1 MRTRIL
7 NLMKVKLSKIVKEN
21 FDILKK
27 NTQFSSSVKERKLRK
42 MAKRTIFSRPVFSF
56 RRTLRPLISL
66 AATLCLASGTL
77 VCTFPAF
84 AASQLTVVIN
94 GLGNAK
100 SANALFHGQPLDGQ
114 CATKG
119 GSRIAGNIGG
129 AGQFSVNFY
138 STDNCTGKRSK
149 PSQFTLK
156 QGSPGG
162 LVVCNSDTNCFFNEL
177 TSKPNNK
184 NSAISTVLFK
194 GLGNAQGVNI
204 AFGGVQQGSCITAD
218 EIKSGNNMVSVPL
231 TGNGM
236 FSVNFFPNTS
246 CTGKRGNFSR
256 FNAPQGSNGIFVTC
270 NSDTDCKQA

>member
-1 MRTRIL
+1 M
-7 NLMKVKLSKIVKEN
+7 LSFKSSFKEGRN
-21 FDILKK
+21 
-27 NTQFSSSVKERKLRK
+27 SYK
-42 MAKRTIFSRPVFSF
+42 MVKRTISSWPVFSF
-56 RRTLRPLISL
+56 GRTLRPLISL
-66 AATLCLASGTL
+66 AATLCLACGTL

-100 SANALFHGQPLDGQ
+100 SANVLFRGQPLDGQ

-119 GSRIAGNIGG
+119 GSRIAGSIDG
-129 AGQFSVNFY
+129 AGEFSVNFY

-149 PSQFTLK
+149 LSQFTLK

-194 GLGNAQGVNI
+194 GLGNAKGANV
-204 AFGGVQQGSCITAD
+204 AFGGNQQGDCITAD
-218 EIKSGNNMVSVPL
+218 DIKSGKNMVSVPL

-246 CTGKRGNFSR
+246 CAGKRGNFSR